1 MAKIRIK
8 LDKYEIEIEDQEKK
22 IDELLTIAKN
32 EIRTI
37 ISEEGKTLKEE
48 KSTPKEE
55 KQQKSGDK
63 GIEQYPNVYS
73 ISEDKLSVICQ
84 LDTDTKAEGI
94 RILTKLY
101 LYGKYLMGEEGPVK
115 TNEKKEICKSHG
127 VHDESNF
134 MKHLKKEK
142 RAFQIT
148 GKRGNYKITL
158 TVPGKED
165 AKKLAEKYNNKK
177 DEQ

>member
-115 TNEKKEICKSHG
+115 TNEIKEICKSHG
-127 VHDESNF
+127 VHNESNF
-134 MKHLKKEK
+134 IKYLKKEK
-142 RAFQIT
+142 KLFQLT
-148 GKRGNYKITL
+148 GEPKII
-158 TVPGKED
+158 K
-165 AKKLAEKYNNKK
+165 
-177 DEQ
+177 